1 MGGQDLGL
9 EAWGEWGSL
18 GGMRCVLA
26 VFAMAAA
33 LGAADV
39 PARPTIVMFLADDLG
54 TGDVAALSASCRI
67 RTPYLDGFASE
78 GMRLRDFHSNSS
90 VCTPTRY
97 GLLTGRYAWRT
108 RLQKGVLDGGSEPLI
123 ARGRP
128 TLASVLRDAGYRT
141 ALVGKWHLG
150 LGWARDGA
158 AGKADFA
165 RPFADGPLSCGFGS
179 FLGVAASADM
189 PPYVFLEGDRA
200 VVAPTA
206 RFTSDFGPSREGPAA
221 PGWTSEAIQDALI
234 RRSIEE
240 LRKCSEDPR
249 PLFLL
254 VSLTSP
260 HTPVAPSKDWQGRSG
275 INRYADFVM
284 QMDHDIGR
292 VLTALRET
300 GRAEDAFVVVTSD
313 NGCSPEANFAQ
324 LAAHDHFPSAGFR
337 GAKADLY
344 EGGHRVPCLVRW
356 PRRIARGSTS
366 EALAGMTDWYAT
378 LAAVAGLGRPAAGGE
393 DSVSLLPAL
402 TGKTDMPARDHFVM
416 HSIDGSFAL
425 RVGNMKYLAARGSGG
440 WSAPNGKTKGFGR
453 LPAAQLY
460 DLAEDP
466 REEENLAAERPGVV
480 ASMRERLVAIVAAGR
495 STQGPASANDVP
507 VRVGGE

>member
-1 MGGQDLGL
+1 MGQVL
-9 EAWGEWGSL
+9 
-18 GGMRCVLA
+18 GMRCLLG
-26 VFAMAAA
+26 VFLMAAA
-33 LGAADV
+33 LAAKDG
-39 PARPTIVMFLADDLG
+39 PSRPTIVMFLADDLG

-108 RLQKGVLDGGSEPLI
+108 RLQKGVLEGGAVPLI
-123 ARGRP
+123 AKGRP
-128 TLASVLRDAGYRT
+128 TIASVLRDGGYRT

-150 LGWARDGA
+150 LGWARDGG
-158 AGKADFA
+158 GKPDYA
-165 RPFADGPLSCGFGS
+165 RPFSDGPLSRGFASYFGI
-179 FLGVAASADM
+179 AASADM

-200 VVAPTA
+200 TAAPTA
-206 RFTSDFGPSREGPAA
+206 RFTSDFGPARDGPAA
-221 PGWTSEAIQDALI
+221 PGWSSEAIQDALT
-234 RRSIEE
+234 RRAIEE
-240 LRKCSEDPR
+240 LRKCSDDPR

-254 VSLTSP
+254 VCLASP
-260 HTPVAPSKDWQGRSG
+260 HTPIAPVRDWQGRSG

-300 GRAEDAFVVVTSD
+300 GRAEDAFVVITSD

-324 LAAHDHFPSAGFR
+324 LAAQDHFPSAGFR

-366 EALAGMTDWYAT
+366 EALSGMTDWYAT
-378 LAAVAGLGRPAAGGE
+378 LAEVAGLGRPAGGGE
-393 DSVSLLPAL
+393 DSVSLVPAL
-402 TGKTDMPARDHFVM
+402 TGRTDMPVRDHYVM

-425 RVGNMKYLAARGSGG
+425 RAGSMKYLAARGSGG
-440 WSAPNGKTKGFGR
+440 WSEPNGKTKGFAR

-460 DLAEDP
+460 NLSEDP
-466 REEENLAAERPGVV
+466 REQENLAPERPAVV
-480 ASMRERLVAIVAAGR
+480 ASMREQLLAIVQAGR
-495 STQGPASANDVP
+495 STPGPPSANDVP